1 MPERR
6 AVTAVTGVLAAF
18 AMAGIVP
25 PAAWAQS
32 ESDAAGADWFPG
44 SFVVA
49 PLRASP
55 REVKMRPGLILADR
69 DRVNDFEGR
78 NLEAQVAIGY
88 RLPVVRLQREA
99 PGTPAIDIGFEA
111 GVVSRFFLETNQ
123 GDLINVDYRVGA
135 PVSLRSGRWDVRLEL
150 VHVSSHL
157 GDDYLSRFPQSV
169 PQVSREGLE
178 LLVGAR
184 PGGPFRLYAG
194 GDLSLN
200 RSHGFEITDD
210 AAEPVVE
217 FDTVEKWTVRLGAE
231 WDPSQWGERRIAP
244 FAAADFEV
252 TELTE
257 RVATSAVA
265 GVAFR
270 IESIR
275 ILLDAEFHDGPSPM
289 GQFRSVDETFWGIN
303 ATFEL

>member
-1 MPERR
+1 MSTIGLERR
-6 AVTAVTGVLAAF
+6 CRCAP
-18 AMAGIVP
+18 AGGTCGSSWCTSARI
-25 PAAWAQS
+25 S
-32 ESDAAGADWFPG
+32 GTTISAGF
-44 SFVVA
+44 
-49 PLRASP
+49 
-55 REVKMRPGLILADR
+55 
-69 DRVNDFEGR
+69 
-78 NLEAQVAIGY
+78 
-88 RLPVVRLQREA
+88 
-99 PGTPAIDIGFEA
+99 
-111 GVVSRFFLETNQ
+111 
-123 GDLINVDYRVGA
+123 
-135 PVSLRSGRWDVRLEL
+135 
-150 VHVSSHL
+150 
-157 GDDYLSRFPQSV
+157 
-169 PQVSREGLE
+169 
-178 LLVGAR
+178 
-184 PGGPFRLYAG
+184 PFRLYAG

-289 GQFRSVDETFWGIN
+289 GQFRTVDETFWGIN